1 MIKVDARQTMTIVA
15 VIKLMMA
22 FLVNTL
28 LGKNLFCEEVL
39 LVDVLSLSSMS
50 LSQHDTRDNSGRNKF
65 CSFSS

>member
-39 LVDVLSLSSMS
+39 LVDVSTVSIFNIIIP
-50 LSQHDTRDNSGRNKF
+50 T
-65 CSFSS
+65 